1 MNDTSKMQKI
11 IRLPSFLQISKIF
24 KWNFYFTT
32 RQWDFTTENFM
43 KSIKNDRNTQ
53 PNISLLF

>member
-1 MNDTSKMQKI
+1 MNDTSKMQNI

-24 KWNFYFTT
+24 KWNFIS
-32 RQWDFTTENFM
+32 QLDNGIFTTENFM
-43 KSIKNDRNTQ
+43 KSIQNDRNTQ